1 MLETD
6 DKWASEYLKESL
18 PGNSEIKKED
28 VKISTHTPS
37 ENFKTGFGLDLGNGQ
52 K

>member
-18 PGNSEIKKED
+18 PGNSEIKKD
-28 VKISTHTPS
+28 VKFSTYAPA
-37 ENFKTGFGLDLGNGQ
+37 ENFKAGFGLDLGNGQ